1 MLKPN
6 KYTNCEINVITVA
19 ADIICVLQGCGSM
32 KYANV
37 VKGVENK
44 RGNDSKYEFQ
54 NALNFLFLLGK
65 LRYSSEED
73 VLELI
78 K

>member
-6 KYTNCEINVITVA
+6 KYTNCEINLITVS
-19 ADIICVLQGCGSM
+19 ADIICVLQECGPI
-32 KYANV
+32 KYANA
-37 VKGVENK
+37 VKEVENK

-65 LRYSSEED
+65 IKYSSKED